1 MEKLVLKLKSI
12 PFFSAYSKDLTK
24 SKSNLL
30 KLIACITM
38 FIDHTGFL
46 YFPQKPLLRI
56 IGRIAFPIFAYQ
68 VAVGFWHTSDHKRY
82 LKRLLIF
89 AIISQYPFY
98 LMTGDGELN
107 VIATFFFAALC
118 LYFFKKSWYI
128 LTIIPL
134 GISYFVPMDYG
145 LYGVLAVLTFY
156 YFYKKPILQLVGFSV
171 LTIIFS
177 NLNGWQIQLY
187 SVLSVVLIL
196 LVRIIPVNFEFK
208 LNKYFFYWFYPVHM
222 LFLVFVGKLLGYS

>member
-1 MEKLVLKLKSI
+1 VEKLVLKLKSI
-12 PFFSAYSKDLTK
+12 PLFSVYSKDLTK
-24 SKSNLL
+24 SKSDLL
-30 KLIACITM
+30 KLIASITM

-82 LKRLLIF
+82 LKKLLIF

-118 LYFFKKSWYI
+118 LYFFKRKWYP
-128 LTIIPL
+128 LVIIPL
-134 GISYFVPMDYG
+134 AISYFISMDYG
-145 LYGVLAVLTFY
+145 IYGVLAVLLFY
-156 YFYKKPILQLVGFSV
+156 FLYEKPILQLIGFSI
-171 LTIIFS
+171 LTLIVTH
-177 NLNGWQIQLY
+177 LMGWQLQVY
-187 SVLSVVLIL
+187 SILSVVLIL
-196 LVRIIPVNFEFK
+196 FVRMLPVDFEFK
-208 LNKYFFYWFYPVHM
+208 LNKYFFYWFYPLHM

>member
-1 MEKLVLKLKSI
+1 MEKLALKLKSI
-12 PFFSAYSKDLTK
+12 PFFSACSKDLTK

-46 YFPQKPLLRI
+46 YFPQNPLLRI

-145 LYGVLAVLTFY
+145 IYGVLAVLIFY
-156 YFYKKPILQLVGFSV
+156 FLYEKPILQLVGFSI
-171 LTIIFS
+171 LTVIASYLI
-177 NLNGWQIQLY
+177 GWQLQVY
-187 SVLSVVLIL
+187 SILSVVLIL
-196 LVRIIPVNFEFK
+196 FARMLPVDFEFR
-208 LNKYFFYWFYPVHM
+208 LNKYFFYWFYPAHM
-222 LFLVFVGKLLGYS
+222 LFLVFIGKLLGYS

>member
-12 PFFSAYSKDLTK
+12 PFFSVYSKDLTK

-30 KLIACITM
+30 KLVACITM

-118 LYFFKKSWYI
+118 LYFFKRKWYP
-128 LTIIPL
+128 LVIIPL
-134 GISYFVPMDYG
+134 AISYFISMDYG
-145 LYGVLAVLTFY
+145 IYGVLTILLFY
-156 YFYKKPILQLVGFSV
+156 FLYEKPILQLIGFSI
-171 LTIIFS
+171 LTLIVTHFM
-177 NLNGWQIQLY
+177 GWQLQVY
-187 SVLSVVLIL
+187 SILSVVLIFF
-196 LVRIIPVNFEFK
+196 VRMLPVDFEFK
-208 LNKYFFYWFYPVHM
+208 LNKYFFYWFYPLHM
-222 LFLVFVGKLLGYS
+222 LFLVFVGKLLGCS

>member
-1 MEKLVLKLKSI
+1 MDKFVLKLKSI
-12 PFFSAYSKDLTK
+12 PYFSILSKDLTK

-38 FIDHTGFL
+38 FIDHTGYLF
-46 YFPQKPLLRI
+46 FPQKPILRI

-68 VAVGFWHTSDHKRY
+68 VAVGFWHTSDHKKY

-118 LYFFKKSWYI
+118 LYFFKSSWYVLVI
-128 LTIIPL
+128 VPL
-134 GISYFVPMDYG
+134 AISYFVSMDYG
-145 LYGVLAVLTFY
+145 IYGVLAVLIFY
-156 YFYKKPILQLVGFSV
+156 FLYEKPILQLVGFSV
-171 LTIIFS
+171 LTVIAS
-177 NLNGWQIQLY
+177 YLLGWQLQVY
-187 SVLSVVLIL
+187 SILSVILIL
-196 LVRIIPVNFEFK
+196 FIRMFPVDFEFR

-222 LFLVFVGKLLGYS
+222 LFLVFIGKLLGYL